1 MTDPNLTLITLEKQ
15 PDGNWIGRAVKFG
28 KEIEVREV
36 GPETCLQAILVHNG
50 EERTN

>member
-1 MTDPNLTLITLEKQ
+1 MIDPDLKLITLEKQ
-15 PDGNWIGRAVKFG
+15 PDGNWIGKAIKFG

-50 EERTN
+50 EGTTN